1 VKEVTLVTGGVRSGK
16 SQMALTLA
24 TGRGRRVFLAT
35 AEPLD
40 EEMRKRIKK
49 HQEDRG
55 ASFLTVEEPIHLADA
70 LDNLP
75 ADVDLVLIDCL
86 TVWIGNLLHRKG
98 AGEGDLPEIDAFL
111 TRLAD
116 PPCDLIIVT
125 NEVGMGIVP
134 ANELA
139 RRFRDL
145 AGWLNQKVAG
155 IGTRVIFMVSG
166 IPTVIK
172 GELP

>member
-24 TGRGRRVFLAT
+24 AGRGRRVFLAT

-55 ASFLTVEEPIHLADA
+55 ASFLTVEEPIHLAEA

-86 TVWIGNLLHRKG
+86 TVWVGNLLHRKG
-98 AGEGDLPEIDAFL
+98 ADEGGFPEIDDFL

-139 RRFRDL
+139 RRFLDL

-172 GELP
+172 DP